1 MSAISVSDVADRSLG
16 WSKSTYWSNTM
27 VNTFTVGALTY
38 KMSVTLLDSNRYV
51 TDVAL
56 SGTQKRV
63 GQQKVFDE
71 VENAVAYVYESIIK
85 HYNEGGVNEIGIS
98 GADIES
104 ANKVAKGSN
113 QNE

>member
-1 MSAISVSDVADRSLG
+1 MSAISVLDVANRSWG

-27 VNTFTVGALTY
+27 VNTFSVGALTY

-71 VENAVAYVYESIIK
+71 VEMAVAYVYESIIK
-85 HYNEGGVNEIGIS
+85 HYNAGGRDEIGIS
-98 GADIES
+98 DADIES
-104 ANKVAKGSN
+104 ANKIGKGQS
-113 QNE
+113 E